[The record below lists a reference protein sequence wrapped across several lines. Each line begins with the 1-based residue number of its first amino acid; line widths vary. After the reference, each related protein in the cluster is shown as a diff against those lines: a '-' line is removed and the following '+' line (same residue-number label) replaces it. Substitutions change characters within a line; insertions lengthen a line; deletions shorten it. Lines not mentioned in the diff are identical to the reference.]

1 MGVHAP
7 RAKEPKS
14 QRASNPSSFATRC
27 GSSLSRS
34 TVLAGSGRNLLGI
47 GRPLKILALLVH
59 YDQLQCLLLDSC
71 SVHLLPQFH
80 IVITT
85 LKSLESG
92 TFQGRLI
99 GFREVFAY

>member
-1 MGVHAP
+1 MGVHAS

-14 QRASNPSSFATRC
+14 QRAINPSNVATRC

-34 TVLAGSGRNLLGI
+34 TVLAGSGKNLLGI

-59 YDQLQCLLLDSC
+59 YDQLQCVLLDSG
-71 SVHLLPQFH
+71 SIHLLPQFH

-85 LKSLESG
+85 LESLESG
-92 TFQGRLI
+92 TFQGRLV
-99 GFREVFAY
+99 GFREDFT